1 MASPDFQVYISG
13 STVSI
18 DDWRRANEAA
28 ENDLPALDEA
38 QKEAALK
45 LGMADAEYA
54 RGVLADDFGRKHQQ
68 ERGKRLGEVIK
79 NLLGRSNQAWE
90 LSSLVRKGIDDVW
103 IARFEDA
110 GRASKV
116 EIPLELADDVMDF
129 DDPFSKAKLDRLLTE
144 KLESSAVRKAS

>member
-28 ENDLPALDEA
+28 ENDLPTLDEA

-79 NLLGRSNQAWE
+79 NLLCRSSQAWE

-129 DDPFSKAKLDRLLTE
+129 DDPFSKAKLDRLLAE